1 MHNAATSFAE
11 TLDYNRRLECHRDGI
26 LINKKHQ
33 KGEGNAAQ
41 LQFRKEE
48 KMKKKVLAILMMMVM
63 VMSVM
68 LTGCGNS
75 GGGDDETIKI
85 GLVQLVE
92 HTSLDQIRE
101 SIIAQLEEDGYVD
114 GENIVIDYKNAQN
127 EQSNLKTICQGFVAD
142 DVDIIVAITTPAAQ
156 VAMGETDDI
165 PIVFS
170 AVTDPVAA
178 EVVSDMEKPGGNV
191 TGTSDA
197 ISVEKIMGLAE
208 EITPGFKTIG
218 ALYNSSETNSVSAV
232 EDLKEYAEAN
242 DLKVEE
248 AAITSANE
256 IQPAAQ
262 NLAKKCDIV
271 FSPTDNT
278 VASAIATANQVFVES
293 KTPFYVGADSMVK
306 DGAFATYGVDYEYLG
321 QETAKMITEIINGAD
336 PAEMPVRTMDE
347 MAIYI
352 NSQTA
357 EAMGV
362 DIPDDIMKKA
372 TDLAKEDL

>member
-1 MHNAATSFAE
+1 MA
-11 TLDYNRRLECHRDGI
+11 
-26 LINKKHQ
+26 
-33 KGEGNAAQ
+33 
-41 LQFRKEE
+41 
-48 KMKKKVLAILMMMVM
+48 V
-63 VMSVM
+63 SVV
-68 LTGCGNS
+68 LTGCGGS
-75 GGGDDETIKI
+75 GGSDDETVKI

-142 DVDIIVAITTPAAQ
+142 DVDIIVAITTPATQ
-156 VAMGETDDI
+156 VAMGETDEI

-178 EVVSDMEKPGGNV
+178 EVVADMEKPGGNV
-191 TGTSDA
+191 TGTSHV
-197 ISVEKIMGLAE
+197 ISVDKIMGLAH

-218 ALYNSSETNSVSAV
+218 ALYNSSETNSVSAI
-232 EDLKEYAEAN
+232 EALKEYAEAN

-248 AAITSANE
+248 SAITSANE
-256 IQPAAQ
+256 IQPTAQ

-278 VASAIATANQVFVES
+278 VASAIATANQVFTEAKV
-293 KTPFYVGADSMVK
+293 PFYVGADSMVK

-321 QETAKMITEIINGAD
+321 QETAKMIIEIINGAD

-357 EAMGV
+357 ESM
-362 DIPDDIMKKA
+362 DLKIPDDIMEKA

>member
-1 MHNAATSFAE
+1 M
-11 TLDYNRRLECHRDGI
+11 
-26 LINKKHQ
+26 
-33 KGEGNAAQ
+33 
-41 LQFRKEE
+41 
-48 KMKKKVLAILMMMVM
+48 MLMV
-63 VMSVM
+63 VSVV
-68 LTGCGNS
+68 LTGCGGS
-75 GGGDDETIKI
+75 GGSDDETVKI

-142 DVDIIVAITTPAAQ
+142 DVDIIVAITTPATQ
-156 VAMGETDDI
+156 VAMGETDEI

-178 EVVSDMEKPGGNV
+178 EVVADMEKPGGNV
-191 TGTSDA
+191 TGTSDV
-197 ISVEKIMGLAE
+197 ISVDKIMGLAR

-218 ALYNSSETNSVSAV
+218 ALYNSSETNSVSAI
-232 EDLKEYAEAN
+232 EALKEYAEAN

-248 AAITSANE
+248 SAITSANE

-278 VASAIATANQVFVES
+278 VASAIATANQVFTEAKV
-293 KTPFYVGADSMVK
+293 PFYVGADSMVK

-321 QETAKMITEIINGAD
+321 QETAKMIIEIINGAD

-357 EAMGV
+357 ESMGLK
-362 DIPDDIMKKA
+362 IPDDIMEKA

>member
-1 MHNAATSFAE
+1 
-11 TLDYNRRLECHRDGI
+11 
-26 LINKKHQ
+26 
-33 KGEGNAAQ
+33 
-41 LQFRKEE
+41 
-48 KMKKKVLAILMMMVM
+48 MMMLM
-63 VMSVM
+63 VVSVV
-68 LTGCGNS
+68 LTGCGGS
-75 GGGDDETIKI
+75 GGSDDETVKI

-142 DVDIIVAITTPAAQ
+142 DVDIIVTITTPATQ
-156 VAMGETDDI
+156 VAMGETDEI

-178 EVVSDMEKPGGNV
+178 EVVADMEKPGGNV
-191 TGTSDA
+191 TGTSDV
-197 ISVEKIMGLAE
+197 ISVDKIMGLAQ

-218 ALYNSSETNSVSAV
+218 ALYNSSETNSVSAI
-232 EDLKEYAEAN
+232 EALKEYAEAN

-248 AAITSANE
+248 SAITSANE

-278 VASAIATANQVFVES
+278 VASAIATANQVFTEAKV
-293 KTPFYVGADSMVK
+293 PFYVGADSMVK

-321 QETAKMITEIINGAD
+321 QETAKMIIEIINGAD

-357 EAMGV
+357 ESM
-362 DIPDDIMKKA
+362 DLKIPDDIMEKA

>member
-1 MHNAATSFAE
+1 
-11 TLDYNRRLECHRDGI
+11 
-26 LINKKHQ
+26 
-33 KGEGNAAQ
+33 
-41 LQFRKEE
+41 
-48 KMKKKVLAILMMMVM
+48 MKKKSFAILMVLLMAVSMM
-63 VMSVM
+63 
-68 LTGCGNS
+68 LAGCGSS
-75 GGGDDETIKI
+75 GGSDEETVKI

-101 SIIAQLEEDGYVD
+101 SIIAQLEEEGYVD
-114 GENIVIDYKNAQN
+114 GENIEIDYQNAQN

-142 DVDIIVAITTPAAQ
+142 DVDVIVAITTPAAQ
-156 VAMGETDDI
+156 VAMGETDEI

-178 EVVSDMEKPGGNV
+178 EVVADMEEPGGNI
-191 TGTSDA
+191 TGTSDV
-197 ISVEKIMGLAE
+197 ISVEKIMGLAND
-208 EITPGFKTIG
+208 ITPGFKTIG
-218 ALYNSSETNSVSAV
+218 ALYNSSETNSVSAI

-242 DLKVEE
+242 NLKVVES
-248 AAITSANE
+248 AITSANE

-278 VASAIATANQVFVES
+278 VASAIATANSVFIES
-293 KTPFYVGADSMVK
+293 KIPFYVGADSMVK

-321 QETAKMITEIINGAD
+321 QETAKMIVEIINGAD
-336 PAEMPVRTMDE
+336 PAQMPVRTMDE

-357 EAMGV
+357 KDMGIE
-362 DIPDDIMKKA
+362 IPEEILEQA

>member
-1 MHNAATSFAE
+1 MRTGVFCLAAAFYKATYFAE
-11 TLDYNRRLECHRDGI
+11 TLEETN
-26 LINKKHQ
+26 Q
-33 KGEGNAAQ
+33 MQ
-41 LQFRKEE
+41 RKESVAE
-48 KMKKKVLAILMMMVM
+48 TMRKRKMKIKRKSLIAVTAVLLMMM
-63 VMSVM
+63 SVIM
-68 LTGCGNS
+68 TGCGGSESS
-75 GGGDDETIKI
+75 GDTVKI
-85 GLVQLVE
+85 GIVQLVE

-101 SIIAQLEEDGYVD
+101 SIITQLEDEGYIDGD
-114 GENIVIDYKNAQN
+114 NIEIEYQNAQN
-127 EQSNLKTICQGFVAD
+127 EQSNLKTICQGFAAD
-142 DVDIIVAITTPAAQ
+142 QVDVIVAITTPAAQ
-156 VAMGETDDI
+156 VAMSETSEI

-191 TGTSDA
+191 TGTSDV

-208 EITPGFKTIG
+208 DITPGFKTVG
-218 ALYNSSETNSVSAV
+218 ALYNSSETNSVSAI

-242 DLKVEE
+242 GLEVIES
-248 AAITSANE
+248 AITSANE

-293 KTPFYVGADSMVK
+293 KVPFYVGADSMVK
-306 DGAFATYGVDYEYLG
+306 DGAFATYGVDYDYLG
-321 QETAKMITEIINGAD
+321 KETANMIIEIINGAD

-347 MAIYI
+347 MQIYI

-357 EAMGV
+357 ADMGIEIPA
-362 DIPDDIMKKA
+362 DILDKA

>member
-1 MHNAATSFAE
+1 
-11 TLDYNRRLECHRDGI
+11 
-26 LINKKHQ
+26 
-33 KGEGNAAQ
+33 
-41 LQFRKEE
+41 
-48 KMKKKVLAILMMMVM
+48 MKKKCLAILMMMLMAV
-63 VMSVM
+63 SVV
-68 LTGCGNS
+68 LTGCGGS
-75 GGGDDETIKI
+75 GGSDDETVKI

-142 DVDIIVAITTPAAQ
+142 DVDIIVAITTPATQ
-156 VAMGETDDI
+156 VAMGETDEI

-178 EVVSDMEKPGGNV
+178 EVVADMEKPGGNV
-191 TGTSDA
+191 TGTSDV
-197 ISVEKIMGLAE
+197 ISVDKIMGLAQ

-218 ALYNSSETNSVSAV
+218 ALYNSSETNSVSAI
-232 EDLKEYAEAN
+232 EALKEYAEAN

-248 AAITSANE
+248 SAITSANE

-278 VASAIATANQVFVES
+278 VASAIATANQVFTEAKV
-293 KTPFYVGADSMVK
+293 PFYVGADSMVK

-321 QETAKMITEIINGAD
+321 QETAKMIIEIINGAD

-357 EAMGV
+357 ESM
-362 DIPDDIMKKA
+362 DLKIPDDIMEKA

>member
-1 MHNAATSFAE
+1 M
-11 TLDYNRRLECHRDGI
+11 
-26 LINKKHQ
+26 
-33 KGEGNAAQ
+33 
-41 LQFRKEE
+41 
-48 KMKKKVLAILMMMVM
+48 MLMAV
-63 VMSVM
+63 SVV
-68 LTGCGNS
+68 LTGCGGS
-75 GGGDDETIKI
+75 GGSDDETVKI

-142 DVDIIVAITTPAAQ
+142 DVDIIVAITTPATQ
-156 VAMGETDDI
+156 VAMGETDEI

-178 EVVSDMEKPGGNV
+178 EVVADMEKPGGNV
-191 TGTSDA
+191 TGTSDV
-197 ISVEKIMGLAE
+197 ISVDKIMGLAQ

-218 ALYNSSETNSVSAV
+218 ALYNSSETNSVSAI
-232 EDLKEYAEAN
+232 EALKEYAEAN

-248 AAITSANE
+248 SAITSANE

-278 VASAIATANQVFVES
+278 VASAIATANQVFTEAKV
-293 KTPFYVGADSMVK
+293 PFYVGADSMVK

-321 QETAKMITEIINGAD
+321 QETAKMIIEIINGAD

-357 EAMGV
+357 ESM
-362 DIPDDIMKKA
+362 DLKIPDDIMEKA

>member
-1 MHNAATSFAE
+1 
-11 TLDYNRRLECHRDGI
+11 
-26 LINKKHQ
+26 
-33 KGEGNAAQ
+33 
-41 LQFRKEE
+41 
-48 KMKKKVLAILMMMVM
+48 MKKKLAVLMMLLITLSMVM
-63 VMSVM
+63 
-68 LTGCGNS
+68 TGCGGS
-75 GGGDDETIKI
+75 GGSDDDTIKI

-101 SIIAQLEEDGYVD
+101 SIIAQLEEDGYID
-114 GENIVIDYKNAQN
+114 GENIEIDYQNAQN
-127 EQSNLKTICQGFVAD
+127 EQSNLKTICQSFVAD

-156 VAMGETDDI
+156 VAMGETSEI

-178 EVVSDMEKPGGNV
+178 EVVSDMENPGGNV

-197 ISVEKIMGLAE
+197 ISVENILGLAE

-218 ALYNSSETNSVSAV
+218 ALYNSSEKNSVSAI
-232 EDLKEYAEAN
+232 ESLKEYAAAN
-242 DLKVEE
+242 DYEVIES
-248 AAITSANE
+248 AITSANE

-278 VASAIATANQVFVES
+278 VASSIATANQVFIES
-293 KTPFYVGADSMVK
+293 KVPFYVGADSMVK

-321 QETAKMITEIINGAD
+321 QQTAKMIIEIINGAD
-336 PAEMPVRTMDE
+336 PATMPVRTMDE

-357 EAMGV
+357 ADLGIK
-362 DIPDDIMKKA
+362 IPASVLEKA

>member
-1 MHNAATSFAE
+1 M
-11 TLDYNRRLECHRDGI
+11 RLRE
-26 LINKKHQ
+26 
-33 KGEGNAAQ
+33 GE
-41 LQFRKEE
+41 E
-48 KMKKKVLAILMMMVM
+48 MKKKSLAIVMVLLMMVSM
-63 VMSVM
+63 MSVVM
-68 LTGCGNS
+68 TGCGNS
-75 GGGDDETIKI
+75 GSSDGDTIKI
-85 GLVQLVE
+85 GIVQLVE

-101 SIIAQLEEDGYVD
+101 SIIAQLEEEGYVD
-114 GENIVIDYKNAQN
+114 GDNIEINYQNAQN

-142 DVDIIVAITTPAAQ
+142 KVDIIVAITTPAAQ
-156 VAMGETDDI
+156 VAMSETDEI

-208 EITPGFKTIG
+208 EITPGFKTVG
-218 ALYNSSETNSVSAV
+218 ALYNSSETNSVAAI
-232 EDLKEYAEAN
+232 EALREYAAEN
-242 DLKVEE
+242 SLELVES
-248 AAITSANE
+248 AITSANE

-278 VASAIATANQVFVES
+278 VA
-293 KTPFYVGADSMVK
+293 
-306 DGAFATYGVDYEYLG
+306 YEYLG
-321 QETAKMITEIINGAD
+321 QETAKMIVEIIKGAD

-347 MAIYI
+347 MAMYI

-357 EAMGV
+357 ADMGIKIPQ
-362 DIPDDIMKKA
+362 DILDKA

>member
-1 MHNAATSFAE
+1 M
-11 TLDYNRRLECHRDGI
+11 
-26 LINKKHQ
+26 
-33 KGEGNAAQ
+33 
-41 LQFRKEE
+41 
-48 KMKKKVLAILMMMVM
+48 MLMV
-63 VMSVM
+63 VSVV
-68 LTGCGNS
+68 LTGCGGS
-75 GGGDDETIKI
+75 GGSDDETVKI

-142 DVDIIVAITTPAAQ
+142 DVDIIVTITTPATQ
-156 VAMGETDDI
+156 VAMGETDEI

-178 EVVSDMEKPGGNV
+178 EVVADMEKPGGNV
-191 TGTSDA
+191 TGTSDV
-197 ISVEKIMGLAE
+197 ISVDKIMGLAQ

-218 ALYNSSETNSVSAV
+218 ALYNSSETNSVSAI
-232 EDLKEYAEAN
+232 EALKEYAEAN

-248 AAITSANE
+248 SAITSANE

-278 VASAIATANQVFVES
+278 VASAIATANQVFTEAKV
-293 KTPFYVGADSMVK
+293 PFYVGADSMVK

-321 QETAKMITEIINGAD
+321 QETAKMIIEIINGAD

-357 EAMGV
+357 ESM
-362 DIPDDIMKKA
+362 DLKIPDDIMEKA

>member
-1 MHNAATSFAE
+1 
-11 TLDYNRRLECHRDGI
+11 
-26 LINKKHQ
+26 
-33 KGEGNAAQ
+33 
-41 LQFRKEE
+41 
-48 KMKKKVLAILMMMVM
+48 MKKRSLAILLALVM
-63 VMSVM
+63 VVATVF
-68 LTGCGNS
+68 TGCGGTSENE
-75 GGGDDETIKI
+75 DVIKI

-101 SIIAQLEEDGYVD
+101 SIIDQLADDGYID
-114 GENIVIDYKNAQN
+114 GENIVIDYQNAQN

-142 DVDIIVAITTPAAQ
+142 DVDLIIAITTPAAQ
-156 VAMGETDDI
+156 VAMGETKDI

-178 EVVSDMEKPGGNV
+178 EIVKDMDAPGGNI

-197 ISVEKIMGLAE
+197 ISVEKILGLAE
-208 EITPGFKTIG
+208 ELTPGFKTVG
-218 ALYNSSETNSVSAV
+218 ALYNSSETNSVAAI
-232 EDLKEYAEAN
+232 EQLKAYAADNGLE
-242 DLKVEE
+242 VIES
-248 AAITSANE
+248 AITSANE

-278 VASAIATANQVFVES
+278 VASSIATANKVFTAAKV
-293 KTPFYVGADSMVK
+293 PFYVGADSMVK
-306 DGAFATYGVDYEYLG
+306 DGAFATYGIDYDILG
-321 QETAKMITEIINGAD
+321 QETAKMVIEIINAAD
-336 PAEMPVRTMDE
+336 PAETPVRTMEE

-357 EAMGV
+357 DDMG
-362 DIPDDIMKKA
+362 IKISKEIMEKA

>member
-1 MHNAATSFAE
+1 M
-11 TLDYNRRLECHRDGI
+11 
-26 LINKKHQ
+26 
-33 KGEGNAAQ
+33 
-41 LQFRKEE
+41 
-48 KMKKKVLAILMMMVM
+48 LA
-63 VMSVM
+63 
-68 LTGCGNS
+68 GCGSS
-75 GGGDDETIKI
+75 GGSDDETVKI

-101 SIIAQLEEDGYVD
+101 SIIAQLEEEGYVD
-114 GENIVIDYKNAQN
+114 GENIEIDYQNAQN

-142 DVDIIVAITTPAAQ
+142 DVDVIVAITTPAAQ
-156 VAMGETDDI
+156 VAMGETDEI

-178 EVVSDMEKPGGNV
+178 EVVADMEEPGGNI
-191 TGTSDA
+191 TGTSDV
-197 ISVEKIMGLAE
+197 ISVEKIMGLAND
-208 EITPGFKTIG
+208 ITPGFKTIG
-218 ALYNSSETNSVSAV
+218 ALYNSSETNSVSAI

-242 DLKVEE
+242 NLKVVES
-248 AAITSANE
+248 AITSANE

-278 VASAIATANQVFVES
+278 VASAIATANSVFIES
-293 KTPFYVGADSMVK
+293 KIPFYVGADSMVK

-321 QETAKMITEIINGAD
+321 QETAKMIVEIINGAD
-336 PAEMPVRTMDE
+336 PAQMPVRTMDE

-357 EAMGV
+357 KDMGIE
-362 DIPDDIMKKA
+362 IPEEILEQA

>member
-1 MHNAATSFAE
+1 
-11 TLDYNRRLECHRDGI
+11 
-26 LINKKHQ
+26 
-33 KGEGNAAQ
+33 
-41 LQFRKEE
+41 
-48 KMKKKVLAILMMMVM
+48 MMMLMAV
-63 VMSVM
+63 SVV
-68 LTGCGNS
+68 LTGCGGS
-75 GGGDDETIKI
+75 GGSDDETVKI

-142 DVDIIVAITTPAAQ
+142 DVDIIVAITTPATQ
-156 VAMGETDDI
+156 VAMGETDEI

-178 EVVSDMEKPGGNV
+178 EVVADMEKPGGNV
-191 TGTSDA
+191 TGTSDV
-197 ISVEKIMGLAE
+197 ISVDKIMGLAQ

-218 ALYNSSETNSVSAV
+218 ALYNSSETNSVSAI
-232 EDLKEYAEAN
+232 EALKEYAEAN

-248 AAITSANE
+248 SAITSANE

-278 VASAIATANQVFVES
+278 VASAIATANQVFTEAKV
-293 KTPFYVGADSMVK
+293 PFYVGADSMVK

-321 QETAKMITEIINGAD
+321 QETAKMIIEIINGAD

-357 EAMGV
+357 ESM
-362 DIPDDIMKKA
+362 DLKIPDDIMEKA